1 MMRSSGC
8 EIVAIPPPSC
18 SLHVSNAQC
27 PQEGDGK
34 SATIECLMQANH
46 VTWMDEFVT
55 TWNWTRTKILLWS
68 SLNFYFWSFVN
79 THFSAWFARNLSLFR
94 IASYLAKGYKLL
106 KAYGKLTTDVRCFA
120 KWRSE
125 WEQSGYIQSKKK
137 TKNSS
142 ILKRLHWSFVKD
154 CHHCG
159 LSNGQQGLKTIC
171 EGQRR
176 CCGYVPTRGIVVST
190 CWGFSTSP
198 LMIGVIGADEVHF
211 LSLQKNRFWSPYT
224 SYTIVALWL
233 LSWSDN
239 VISYPSIGPA
249 LRTLWDTAS
258 QPTEVCD
265 GLAPGPWI

>member
-1 MMRSSGC
+1 M
-8 EIVAIPPPSC
+8 
-18 SLHVSNAQC
+18 
-27 PQEGDGK
+27 
-34 SATIECLMQANH
+34 
-46 VTWMDEFVT
+46 
-55 TWNWTRTKILLWS
+55 
-68 SLNFYFWSFVN
+68 N

-176 CCGYVPTRGIVVST
+176 CCGYVPTRGHS
-190 CWGFSTSP
+190 C
-198 LMIGVIGADEVHF
+198 VHMLGIF
-211 LSLQKNRFWSPYT
+211 NITFDDRSYRSWWSPFLVFT
-224 SYTIVALWL
+224 KEPFLK
-233 LSWSDN
+233 
-239 VISYPSIGPA
+239 SIYIIYHCGIMA
-249 LRTLWDTAS
+249 TFLVR
-258 QPTEVCD
+258 
-265 GLAPGPWI
+265 